1 MTQYR
6 RNACD
11 MYEEV
16 NMKLDNDKLH
26 AGMTVAL
33 LAMVLLVLAVAD
45 LVTADRFFSETENR
59 ILTQKPEWSLES
71 LLNGSYEEAY
81 ESYATDQFVSRD
93 RWVMLKTRMDIL
105 LQKKLIK
112 GIYLAQDGYLIEQHL
127 PEDYDQA
134 LVDKRLE
141 QLRKLTEQYP
151 ETMVMLIPT
160 ADNVLTDK
168 LPAYATGYDQAQLL
182 SLVGEAVGE
191 DRIIDVFSILTEHKE
206 EQIYYRSDHHW
217 TTLGAYYGYQQ
228 WTQTMGYPP
237 RNYDLQD
244 LIDVSDSFLGTLHS
258 RINLPMEA
266 DTIQIFSRTTN
277 RRVRIVYDYAKEAD
291 SYYEPSYLES
301 KNQYGYFLDD
311 NHAFIEIDTA
321 YVAKDRELFLIKD
334 SYANSLIPIL
344 APHYEKIYV
353 VDLRY
358 YNGSLFSLMDQY
370 VTSEKVDVLVVYN
383 CIHFLEDFSY
393 R

>member
-1 MTQYR
+1 
-6 RNACD
+6 
-11 MYEEV
+11 
-16 NMKLDNDKLH
+16 MKLDNEKLH

-33 LAMVLLVLAVAD
+33 LALVLLVLTVAD
-45 LVTADRFFSETENR
+45 LVTADRLFSETENR
-59 ILTQKPEWSLES
+59 ILAQKPEWSLES
-71 LLNGSYEEAY
+71 LLDGSYEEAY

-93 RWVMLKTRMDIL
+93 NWVMLKTRMDIL
-105 LQKKLIK
+105 QQKKLIK

-127 PEDYDQA
+127 PEEYDQA
-134 LVDKRLE
+134 LVDKRLD
-141 QLRKLTEQYP
+141 QLQKLAEQYP
-151 ETMVMLIPT
+151 QTMVMLVPT
-160 ADNVLTDK
+160 ADNILADK
-168 LPAYATGYDQAQLL
+168 LPVYATAYDQSQLL
-182 SLVGEAVGE
+182 DQVRERLGTEKL
-191 DRIIDVFSILTEHKE
+191 IDVFPVLTAHKE

-228 WTQTMGYPP
+228 WTQVMELAP
-237 RNYDLQD
+237 RSYDPQD
-244 LIDVSDSFLGTLHS
+244 LAAVSDSFLGTLHS
-258 RINLPMEA
+258 RINLPMET
-266 DTIQIFSRTTN
+266 DTIQIFPRTA
-277 RRVRIVYDYAKEAD
+277 RRSVRIVYDYSKEAD
-291 SYYEPSYLES
+291 SYYEPSYLEG

-321 YVAKDRELFLIKD
+321 YAAKGRELFVIKD
-334 SYANSLIPIL
+334 SYANTLIPIL

-370 VTSEKVDVLVVYN
+370 VVSNRVDVLVVYN